1 MKLYNATS
9 LKLVQCLKSTR
20 QDSYC
25 FFLVF
30 PWRQTKRCT
39 DLSYNSSHQWFS
51 FSVILRELFQS
62 LYWTS
67 FKRQWIHSLRVLWEL
82 MDNQCSIVLSPSKV
96 PVQHWQPKVY
106 YQQAKLKSQQ
116 ALCFVFLQSRSSE
129 WLPGK
134 NLISTDH
141 PKQSRVQHW

>member
-1 MKLYNATS
+1 MLKEYTRFILLFLSLPMMTDTTSYRFKLQQRRP
-9 LKLVQCLKSTR
+9 VIFFQCHFKGIISI
-20 QDSYC
+20 
-25 FFLVF
+25 
-30 PWRQTKRCT
+30 
-39 DLSYNSSHQWFS
+39 
-51 FSVILRELFQS
+51 SVR
-62 LYWTS
+62 TS

-106 YQQAKLKSQQ
+106 YQKAKLKSQQ
-116 ALCFVFLQSRSSE
+116 ALSFVFLQSRSSE

-134 NLISTDH
+134 NLISIGH